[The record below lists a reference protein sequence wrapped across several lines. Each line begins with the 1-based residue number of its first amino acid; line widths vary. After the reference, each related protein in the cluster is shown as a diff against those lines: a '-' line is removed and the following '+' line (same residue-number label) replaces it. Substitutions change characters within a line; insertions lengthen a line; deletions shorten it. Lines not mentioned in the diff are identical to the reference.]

1 MKHIEG
7 GRKAMKFKLWD
18 KIIIA
23 LLLVISFIPYLLLKR
38 LVVSDYDTVYAK
50 ITIAGKLYEEIP
62 LTGQVQ
68 KKELVVDTGNG
79 MNKVVIENE
88 TITITEADCPDGICT
103 QTGWIGKPG
112 QSITCLPHKLH
123 IEMIGR
129 SIDNHEK
136 DEDTIDVNAY

>member
-1 MKHIEG
+1 MIRIKP
-7 GRKAMKFKLWD
+7 WD

-23 LLLVISFIPYLLLKR
+23 LLLVISFIPYLFLKM
-38 LVVSDYDTVYAK
+38 LIASDYDTLYAK
-50 ITIAGKLYEEIP
+50 ITIGGKLYKEVP

-68 KKELVVDTGNG
+68 KKELVLDTGHG
-79 MNKVVIENE
+79 INKAVIENE

-103 QTGWIGKPG
+103 QTGFIGKPG

-123 IEMIGR
+123 IEIVGK
-129 SIDNHEK
+129 SLKSNEK